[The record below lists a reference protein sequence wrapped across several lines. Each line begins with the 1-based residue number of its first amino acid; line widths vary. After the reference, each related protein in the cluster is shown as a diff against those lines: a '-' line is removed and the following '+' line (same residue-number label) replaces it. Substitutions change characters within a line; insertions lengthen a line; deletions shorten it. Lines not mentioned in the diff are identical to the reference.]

1 MEYENG
7 NGSKRLDIEKKMGE
21 KDGQKVDHVTG

>member
-7 NGSKRLDIEKKMGE
+7 NGCKRLDIEKKIWG
-21 KDGQKVDHVTG
+21 KNGRKVDHVTG